1 MLPAV
6 LLNPSADTA
15 HHDEDMRSSDPPDNL
30 TVLVPFSPI
39 SMKMLTDR
47 YVNQCCHREQR
58 LMKEEINATE
68 DKLRQLKYRYNS
80 QASIAKL
87 PPEIRA

>member
-1 MLPAV
+1 
-6 LLNPSADTA
+6 
-15 HHDEDMRSSDPPDNL
+15 
-30 TVLVPFSPI
+30 
-39 SMKMLTDR
+39 
-47 YVNQCCHREQR
+47 
-58 LMKEEINATE
+58 MKEEINATE